1 MSKPSDTK
9 NARGEVDRRGFFRS
23 MGGASAA
30 AAVAVGVPLAAQP
43 AAASE
48 SQSERTKARYK
59 ESDHVK
65 TFYRTNR
72 Y

>member
-1 MSKPSDTK
+1 MSKPSETNK
-9 NARGEVDRRGFFRS
+9 GKGEVDRRGFFRS

-30 AAVAVGVPLAAQP
+30 AAAAVGVPLAAQP

-48 SQSERTKARYK
+48 NQAERTKARYK